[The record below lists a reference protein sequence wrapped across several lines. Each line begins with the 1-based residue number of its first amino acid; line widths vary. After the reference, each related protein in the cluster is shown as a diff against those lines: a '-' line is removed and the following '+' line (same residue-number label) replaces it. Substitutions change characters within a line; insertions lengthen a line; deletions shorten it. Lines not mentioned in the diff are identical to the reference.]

1 MNYIVLPHYIRCN
14 RRQGYSSSTLY
25 LRLSRPPSRTKPMF
39 TCEDYLTLVSG
50 VVIGL
55 IGYRGKKTF
64 ECIGKVIDANGS
76 HVQIVGDEYSNMH

>member
-1 MNYIVLPHYIRCN
+1 
-14 RRQGYSSSTLY
+14 
-25 LRLSRPPSRTKPMF
+25 MF